1 MVWTKHAL
9 AKPEISRGEFNMNG
23 GLQTRAGVARLQLL
37 RNEGGRGLSPVE
49 NRVNV
54 TRVDINA

>member
-1 MVWTKHAL
+1 
-9 AKPEISRGEFNMNG
+9 MND